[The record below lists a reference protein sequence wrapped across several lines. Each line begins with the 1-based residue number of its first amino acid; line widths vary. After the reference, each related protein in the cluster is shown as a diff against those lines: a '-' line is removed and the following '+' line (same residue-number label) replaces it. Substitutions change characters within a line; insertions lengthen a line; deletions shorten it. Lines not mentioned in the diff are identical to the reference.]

1 MANSR
6 NSDIWLAS
14 SKEVENQVASFLQNG
29 LVLRFKQLDQVL
41 KSADFHIENQLALIK
56 QQVGDYGVWGEVT
69 SKNEA
74 EIGVATE
81 AATEKVTTPKR
92 NDVQVEKDP
101 PEGGPSAATPSGSC
115 GVAAVK
121 TGNDNGVKVTDKAT
135 KRKLT
140 DEPSDG
146 TGNGGPP
153 ISPPKKPFQENGSL
167 VIKPAEKG
175 QRFKRRVKDDGHP
188 SGGGGT
194 IGTLTQMNSSAVIA
208 KQASVALPLIRS
220 VLGDLNLVC

>member
-14 SKEVENQVASFLQNG
+14 SKEVENEVASFLQNG

-56 QQVGDYGVWGEVT
+56 QQVGDYGVWSEVT

-81 AATEKVTTPKR
+81 AATDEKVTPEG
-92 NDVQVEKDP
+92 NLVQGEKDP

-167 VIKPAEKG
+167 VIKPVEKVR
-175 QRFKRRVKDDGHP
+175 RFKRRIDDGHP
-188 SGGGGT
+188 SGGT
-194 IGTLTQMNSSAVIA
+194 IGALAQMNSSAVIA